1 MMVASMAYT
10 DLQRQV
16 NLLQTLPSAPLQ
28 PPRLDE
34 DLLTVDMLPAPRKV
48 IPKTEEV
55 KLEPVQIP
63 SKNDG
68 VAMGDQIAIRSYV
81 LGKSL

>member
-1 MMVASMAYT
+1 MG
-10 DLQRQV
+10 
-16 NLLQTLPSAPLQ
+16 
-28 PPRLDE
+28 E

-55 KLEPVQIP
+55 KVEPVQIS
-63 SKNDG
+63 SKNVG